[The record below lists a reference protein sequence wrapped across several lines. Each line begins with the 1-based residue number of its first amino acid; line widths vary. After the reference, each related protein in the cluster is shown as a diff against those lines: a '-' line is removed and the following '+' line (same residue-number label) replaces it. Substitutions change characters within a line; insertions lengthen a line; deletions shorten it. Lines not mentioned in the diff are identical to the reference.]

1 MNNPLKKE
9 DNTQLIVMIA
19 AGAVV
24 AGALAYLFLT
34 ESGGEVLESLK
45 DRIKDKAKDI
55 ASDLISEKTGVK
67 KHTVKKVADKVVK

>member
-1 MNNPLKKE
+1 MENPLKKE
-9 DNTQLIVMIA
+9 DNSQLIVMIA

-34 ESGGEVLESLK
+34 ESGDEVLESIK
-45 DRIKDKAKDI
+45 HRIKDKAKDL
-55 ASDLISEKTGVK
+55 AADVISNKTGVK